1 MATSKIKKVTIP
13 RSSLPPVGPDNNY
26 LIRYRI
32 VSEDKNRSSHWSQLY
47 NLSAPAV
54 DPEGV
59 GGSVSINDN
68 IVIVTWNPVKSAGEK
83 ESYDL
88 FINVDNTGW
97 QLKES
102 PSTHSAMFVK
112 PTFNNTLDVAVQIES
127 YLKVYNESLVV
138 YDETFVV

>member
-1 MATSKIKKVTIP
+1 MATSKIKKVVVP

-32 VSEDKNRSSHWSQLY
+32 ISEDKNRSSHWSQIY

-54 DPEGV
+54 DPDGV
-59 GGSVSINDN
+59 GGRVTINGD
-68 IVIVTWNPVKSAGEK
+68 IVIVTWNPVNAAGEK
-83 ESYDL
+83 ESYDV
-88 FINVDNTGW
+88 FINADNAGW

-102 PSTHSAMFVK
+102 PNTHSCMFVK
-112 PTFNNTLDVAVQIES
+112 PTFTSTLDVAVQVES
-127 YLKVYNESLVV
+127 YLKVYNEALII